1 MATIISMLKLG
12 FATQPILPR
21 EHWGEEHR
29 KTGNSV
35 TTVPRSIQILISVFV
50 VIGALFASRW
60 QASLGHSTSQHV
72 VLIVGAIML
81 VGMWIF
87 PEAKGGRKKGD

>member
-1 MATIISMLKLG
+1 MATIMSMLKLG
-12 FATQPILPR
+12 FATHPILPR
-21 EHWGEEHR
+21 EHCGEENR
-29 KTGNSV
+29 NTGNSV
-35 TTVPRSIQILISVFV
+35 TTVPRSIQILISGV
-50 VIGALFASRW
+50 VGIGALFASRW
-60 QASLGHSTSQHV
+60 QASLGHNTSQHL

>member
-21 EHWGEEHR
+21 EHRGEEHR

-50 VIGALFASRW
+50 VFGSLFASRW
-60 QASLGHSTSQHV
+60 QASVGHSTSQHG

-87 PEAKGGRKKGD
+87 AEAKGGRKKGE

>member
-1 MATIISMLKLG
+1 MATIISMSKVG

-60 QASLGHSTSQHV
+60 QASLGHSTSHHL

-87 PEAKGGRKKGD
+87 PEAKGGRNKGE